1 MRDVGRGCTA
11 AAGGRTFPGCI
22 DDGGDGAAGARGR
35 QLQNDAPVLRRD
47 HDQQVVDGAQER
59 TVEEPVGVTVCSGK
73 YQEAVAHAVQV
84 AAAAAPGY
92 SMAVSAT
99 RRAYACRRWTG
110 GAAGADLEVG
120 RAGWL
125 FRCRL
130 CAAASSCGR
139 AVTSAMLPNGAF
151 SYTTSLTPAVPALAA
166 ALFAAR
172 RLWSEVQRGPAE
184 IRLCGALR
192 QGQVPCSI
200 WWR

>member
-1 MRDVGRGCTA
+1 MRYRSPPRPPPGRSTA
-11 AAGGRTFPGCI
+11 A
-22 DDGGDGAAGARGR
+22 
-35 QLQNDAPVLRRD
+35 
-47 HDQQVVDGAQER
+47 
-59 TVEEPVGVTVCSGK
+59 
-73 YQEAVAHAVQV
+73 
-84 AAAAAPGY
+84 
-92 SMAVSAT
+92 SAT

-166 ALFAAR
+166 ALNAAGR
-172 RLWSEVQRGPAE
+172 LRSVVKQTRRSIRLW
-184 IRLCGALR
+184 LR
-192 QGQVPCSI
+192 
-200 WWR
+200 

>member
-1 MRDVGRGCTA
+1 MRAAGRGCTA
-11 AAGGRTFPGCI
+11 AAGGRTIPGCI

-35 QLQNDAPVLRRD
+35 QLKHNAPVLRRD

-99 RRAYACRRWTG
+99 RRAYACRRWT
-110 GAAGADLEVG
+110 AEPAGADLEEG
-120 RAGWL
+120 RVGWL
-125 FRCRL
+125 FRCRR

-139 AVTSAMLPNGAF
+139 AVTSAILPNGAF

-166 ALFAAR
+166 AVFAAG
-172 RLWSEVQRGPAE
+172 RLRSVVPQTLTL
-184 IRLCGALR
+184 RLGDRSGCAS
-192 QGQVPCSI
+192 QN
-200 WWR
+200 WT